1 VTRDAFFLW
10 INSHRTPQELI
21 ERGDALAELI
31 GGGLAEPIH
40 GAGDG
45 IETICLTSL
54 GHDTIL
60 PMLPV
65 ADA

>member
-10 INSHRTPQELI
+10 INSHRTPAELI
-21 ERGDALAELI
+21 ERGDAIAELLT
-31 GGGLAEPIH
+31 GGFAVPVY
-40 GAGDG
+40 ADGDA
-45 IETICLTSL
+45 IETICLTNL

-60 PMLPV
+60 PMLPT